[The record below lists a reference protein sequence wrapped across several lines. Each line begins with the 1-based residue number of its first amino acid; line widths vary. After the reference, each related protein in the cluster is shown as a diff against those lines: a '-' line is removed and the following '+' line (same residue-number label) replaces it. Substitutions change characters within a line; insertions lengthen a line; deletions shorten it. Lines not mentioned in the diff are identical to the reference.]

1 MEFFVPEVQFNQIR
15 ASVSGPD
22 DVASLPARVA
32 LAWHSRQRDPALAL
46 GTVTQIRAHLV
57 HYVSKQDESILARC
71 QLVEAEIKWLR
82 AESASAA
89 MLANSALD
97 AFEGENDA
105 PGCADAHWL
114 LSRIAV
120 DRGDYQDEARHLQ
133 WMIDFA
139 RRAQDSDRQWYAKV
153 ALAYSSAL
161 RAVDVSLAQWQTVFE
176 AALPDVHPGVRA
188 MICAWF
194 GACAALQSDFGRS
207 VTFLMQAWELAWDTG
222 QVRDAIRNAANLG
235 DGFSNLNDH
244 QSALDW
250 MQRGLE
256 TARAMRWPVSI
267 AISLGQT
274 ADVLRHLGRLDA
286 AQELLDEALQAL
298 HPLGVSRSYAI
309 TLEYLGD
316 LALDH
321 RDYATA
327 LKYFAQLQQHADK
340 LQQFDFQTSAW
351 RGQAHALSQLGQVDE
366 ALIAAHDALALA
378 EKQHDAF
385 AQISILQVL
394 ADIHARH
401 QLPLPE
407 AKGIFPP
414 LHYLLKA
421 LHAATRIE
429 GYTVAG
435 DILDAIADAY
445 ATIGDF
451 AEAFVWTQ
459 KANLARES
467 THSLVATNRAI
478 AMQVKHQTERAKAA
492 SEYHRQL
499 AMAEASRAEV
509 LAKTN
514 ATLARLGTVGQE
526 ITAQLNSDAVLAAL
540 NRHVH
545 GLLDVSSFAVY
556 LVDPDGRHLV
566 LAFGV
571 EQGLALPPDR
581 ISRKDPHSSSA
592 RCWRE
597 GREISLNLEPPGT
610 VPEAA
615 GVAPASNALQGPA
628 LPFSASE
635 PDPALIPGTRL
646 SLSRLFAPLM
656 IGERMLGVMT
666 VQSFQRH
673 AYGVSERFIF
683 RTLCAYGAIALE
695 NSNAYQQLE
704 VAQAQLVEQAKLAA
718 LGSLVAGVAH
728 ELNTPIGNSLMMS
741 SALYEKA
748 DAIDGRM
755 QQRGLQHRDLV
766 EFLDDAQQA
775 ASVIIR
781 GLTHGADLVSSFKQV
796 AVDRTAAH
804 RRVYNLQQTC
814 HEVVAT
820 MMNQIRLAGHQIE
833 LEIPGAIMFDSYPG
847 PFGQV
852 IANFISNAL
861 AHAFPAGQTG
871 RMRLSA
877 QPAQAG
883 RVLITFSDDGVGIS
897 EANVKRIFDPFF
909 TGSQGNNGLGLSI
922 SYNIVTSLLNGQ
934 IRVASTLG
942 SGTRFMLDL
951 PVTVASAHS

>member
-1 MEFFVPEVQFNQIR
+1 MEFFVPEQQLPPLQ
-15 ASVSGPD
+15 AESVLAD
-22 DVASLPARVA
+22 AALRLPAQVA
-32 LAWHSRQRDPALAL
+32 LAWHYRQRDPALAL
-46 GTVTQIRAHLV
+46 KTVSAVRADLV
-57 HYVSKQDESILARC
+57 HHASLRDESHLARC
-71 QLVEAEIKWLR
+71 QLVEAEIKWLQ
-82 AESASAA
+82 ADAASASL
-89 MLANSALD
+89 LAQSALL
-97 AFEGENDA
+97 AFEGELDA
-105 PGCADAHWL
+105 SGCADSHWL

-120 DRGDYQDEARHLQ
+120 DRGDFQDETGHLQ
-133 WMIDFA
+133 WMIDYA
-139 RRAQDSDRQWYAKV
+139 RRAGDIDRQWYAKL
-153 ALAYSSAL
+153 ALAYAAAL
-161 RAVDVSLAQWQTVFE
+161 RAVEVSMAQWQSLFE
-176 AALPDVHPGVRA
+176 AALPDAHPGVRA
-188 MICAWF
+188 MIYAYF

-207 VTFLMQAWELAWDTG
+207 VSFLMQAWELALETG
-222 QVRDAIRNAANLG
+222 QIRDAIRNAANLG

-244 QSALDW
+244 QTALEW

-298 HPLGVSRSYAI
+298 TPLGISRSYAV

-316 LALDH
+316 LALDR
-321 RDYATA
+321 RDYPTA
-327 LKYFAQLQQHADK
+327 LKYFGQLQQHAET

-351 RGQAHALSQLGQVDE
+351 RGQAHALAQLGQVGP
-366 ALIAAHDALALA
+366 ALSAAHAALALA
-378 EKQHDAF
+378 EKQNDAF
-385 AQISILQVL
+385 AQISILKVL
-394 ADIHARH
+394 AEIHTGH
-401 QLPLPE
+401 DLPLPE
-407 AKGIFPP
+407 ANDVYPP
-414 LHYLLKA
+414 LYYLLQA
-421 LHAATRIE
+421 MRAASHIE

-435 DILDAIADAY
+435 DILDAIADACA
-445 ATIGDF
+445 ATSDF
-451 AEAFVWTQ
+451 AEAFEWTQ

-467 THSLVATNRAI
+467 THTLVATNRAI
-478 AMQVKHQTERAKAA
+478 AMQVRHQTERAKAA

-499 AMAEASRAEV
+499 AMAEASRAQL
-509 LAKTN
+509 LANTN
-514 ATLARLGTVGQE
+514 AILARLGTVGQE
-526 ITAQLNSDAVLAAL
+526 ITAQLHTEAVFAAL

-556 LVDPDGRHLV
+556 LLASDGCRLQQ
-566 LAFGV
+566 AFGV
-571 EQGLALPPDR
+571 EQGRPLPPTEIMR
-581 ISRKDPHSSSA
+581 TDPHSSAA

-597 GREISLNLEPPGT
+597 GIEVSLSVEPVQGDPSLVPGT
-610 VPEAA
+610 
-615 GVAPASNALQGPA
+615 Q
-628 LPFSASE
+628 
-635 PDPALIPGTRL
+635 L

-704 VAQAQLVEQAKLAA
+704 LAQAQLVEQEKLAA

-741 SALYEKA
+741 SALHEKA

-781 GLTHGADLVSSFKQV
+781 GLTAAADLVSSFKQV

-804 RRVYNLQQTC
+804 RRIFNLQQTC

-852 IANFISNAL
+852 IANFISNSL
-861 AHAFPAGQTG
+861 SHAFPAGRVG
-871 RMRLSA
+871 LMRLSA
-877 QPAQAG
+877 QPVQAG
-883 RVLITFSDDGVGIS
+883 RALISFSDDGVGIAS
-897 EANVKRIFDPFF
+897 ANVKRIFDPFF

-934 IRVASTLG
+934 ILVTSTLG
-942 SGTRFMLDL
+942 GGTRFTLDL
-951 PVTVASAHS
+951 PVTVAGPKS

>member
-1 MEFFVPEVQFNQIR
+1 MEFFVPQVQFDHIR
-15 ASVSGPD
+15 ASANGPD
-22 DVASLPARVA
+22 DVACLPARVA
-32 LAWHSRQRDPALAL
+32 LAWHCRQRDPAQALAL
-46 GTVTQIRAHLV
+46 VAQIRAHLV
-57 HYVSKQDESILARC
+57 HHVSKQDESILARC

-82 AESASAA
+82 AESASAG

-97 AFEGENDA
+97 GFEAEQDA
-105 PGCADAHWL
+105 TGCADAHWL
-114 LSRIAV
+114 LSRIAI
-120 DRGDYQDEARHLQ
+120 DRGDYQDETRHLQ
-133 WMIDFA
+133 RLIDHA
-139 RRAQDSDRQWYAKV
+139 RRAQDTDRQWYAKV
-153 ALAYSSAL
+153 ALAYAAAL
-161 RAVDVSLAQWQTVFE
+161 REVDVSLAQWQSVFE
-176 AALPDVHPGVRA
+176 AALPDAGAGVRA

-207 VTFLMQAWELAWDTG
+207 VSYLMQAYELAWDTG
-222 QVRDAIRNAANLG
+222 QIRDAIRNAANLG

-298 HPLGVSRSYAI
+298 NPLGISRSYAI

-316 LALDH
+316 LALDR

-327 LKYFAQLQQHADK
+327 LKYFSQLQQHADT

-351 RGQAHALSQLGQVDE
+351 RGQAHALSQLGQVDA
-366 ALIAAHDALALA
+366 ALKAAHDALVLA
-378 EKQHDAF
+378 EKQQDAF

-394 ADIHARH
+394 ADIHTRH

-407 AKGIFPP
+407 AKGIYPP
-414 LHYLLKA
+414 LHYLLQA
-421 LHAATRIE
+421 LQAAGQIE
-429 GYTVAG
+429 GYTVAS

-445 ATIGDF
+445 AATSDF
-451 AEAFVWTQ
+451 AAAFEWTK
-459 KANLARES
+459 KANLARER

-499 AMAEASRAEV
+499 AMAEASRAEL

-526 ITAQLNSDAVLAAL
+526 ITAQLNSEAVLAAL

-556 LVDPDGRHLV
+556 LVEPDGRHLA

-581 ISRKDPHSSSA
+581 IARKDPHSSSA

-597 GREISLNLEPPGT
+597 GREISINLEPPG
-610 VPEAA
+610 PAEAA
-615 GVAPASNALQGPA
+615 LPGAKPDLALV
-628 LPFSASE
+628 
-635 PDPALIPGTRL
+635 PGTQL

-666 VQSFQRH
+666 VQSFQRQ

-695 NSNAYQQLE
+695 NANAYQQLE

-728 ELNTPIGNSLMMS
+728 ELNTPIGNSLMTS
-741 SALYEKA
+741 SALHEKA

-775 ASVIIR
+775 ATVIIR
-781 GLTHGADLVSSFKQV
+781 GLTAAADLVSSFKQV

-804 RRVYNLQQTC
+804 RRVFNLQQTC

-861 AHAFPAGQTG
+861 AHAFPAGQAG

-883 RVLITFSDDGVGIS
+883 RVLITFSDDGAGIS

-922 SYNIVTSLLNGQ
+922 SYNIVTSLLGGQ

-942 SGTRFMLDL
+942 SGTRFTLDL
-951 PVTVASAHS
+951 PVSVANANS